1 MAITKLT
8 VYPAVEVVNITIFYS
23 GKSLTVHVV
32 AQVSPQ
38 LYIDELASGS

>member
-23 GKSLTVHVV
+23 DKSRLGKSTVI
-32 AQVSPQ
+32 
-38 LYIDELASGS
+38 YR